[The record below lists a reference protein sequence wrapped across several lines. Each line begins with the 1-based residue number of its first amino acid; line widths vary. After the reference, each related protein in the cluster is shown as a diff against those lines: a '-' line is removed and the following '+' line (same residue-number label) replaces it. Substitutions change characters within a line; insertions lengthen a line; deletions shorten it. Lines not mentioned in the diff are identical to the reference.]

1 MLFEQ
6 GKLEKMTLR
15 VIEYADGSRP
25 EVSEDK
31 AYTVQV
37 NPASYSLGKR
47 INYQNTRPPGSQE
60 STATFNNSGPS
71 TLQFEIVFDGTGVI
85 DTASLLDEIPLAGA
99 IASAFAEDEEFH
111 VDEQILKFEEIV
123 YKLDGEIHQPNKVQ
137 IFWGKLQFE
146 GALSSINYSYTLF
159 QPDGS
164 PLRAKANCTFQG
176 TKTGEQIALEENLSS
191 SDLTHLHEVKEGDNL
206 PLLAQKVYGNSEL
219 YLEIARVNKLINFR
233 RLQAG
238 TRVSLPPIE
247 KKSKA

>member
-31 AYTVQV
+31 SFTVQV
-37 NPASYSLGKR
+37 NPASYSLTKR
-47 INYQNTRPPGSQE
+47 IHYQNTRPAGSQE
-60 STATFNNSGPS
+60 STASFNNSGPS
-71 TLQFEIVFDGTGVI
+71 TMQFEIVFDGTGVI
-85 DTASLLDEIPLAGA
+85 ENASLLDEIPLSGT
-99 IASAFAEDEEFH
+99 IASAFAEDEEFN
-111 VDEQILKFEEIV
+111 VDEQIQKFEQIV
-123 YKLDGEIHQPNKVQ
+123 YELDGTVHQPNKVQ

-176 TKTGEQIALEENLSS
+176 TRTGEQIALEENLNSP
-191 SDLTHLHEVKEGDNL
+191 DLTHLHEIKEGDNL
-206 PLLAQKVYGNSEL
+206 PLLAQKVYGNSAL

-238 TRVSLPPIE
+238 TRIILPPIE
-247 KKSKA
+247 KRSKA

>member
-6 GKLEKMTLR
+6 GKLEKMTFW

-25 EVSEDK
+25 EVSDK
-31 AYTVQV
+31 AYTAQV
-37 NPASYSLGKR
+37 NPASYSLNKR
-47 INYQNTRPPGSQE
+47 INYQNNPPAGSQE
-60 STATFNNSGPS
+60 TTAAFNNSGPS

-99 IASAFAEDEEFH
+99 IASAFAEDEEFN
-111 VDEQILKFEEIV
+111 VYEQILKFEKIV
-123 YKLDGEIHQPNKVQ
+123 YELDGKIHQPNKVQ
-137 IFWGKLQFE
+137 ILWGKLQFE

-159 QPDGS
+159 EPDGS

-176 TKTGEQIALEENLSS
+176 TKTAKQIALEANKGSP
-191 SDLTHLHEVKEGDNL
+191 DLTHLRAIKEGDSL

-219 YLEIARVNKLINFR
+219 YLEIARVNNLINFR

-247 KKSKA
+247 KRSKA